1 MLRLSKLSLKNF
13 RSFVDA
19 EIEFP
24 ASGLVLLKG
33 LSGAGKSNVLC
44 GIAFALGYSGEYTK
58 EDLQSYLTEEPM
70 QVVLELNDSESDLI
84 VKIARGKANY
94 IALGHTQI
102 TGAKAIA
109 AKIQELL
116 KISPEVLGSVLFR
129 PQRTNGLFLSKNNI
143 EKLEF
148 LGELLGLSK
157 IETAVELSQGFIKDY
172 GQQIAVAKKIIEIET
187 PKLHPVLKPEDLD
200 SIESMKLELHRLT
213 QEDISSKQNWE
224 KEIQKKVAEIDSS
237 MLAIKT
243 IKAQIGKQLDE
254 AFDTT
259 ISKAKGFLQE
269 LVVSD
274 EKRAKE
280 LNLQALS
287 KNRKVSELTNTINNK
302 TKEVAI
308 LERQNEAFRRMACNA
323 CNQAISSA
331 EAQQKLDTN
340 VSNIAKLENE
350 IIRANADLSE
360 TNSIVIDTF
369 TADSRIE
376 QFRELIAS
384 KTAEKQKALLEQT
397 AECDKQLALLSADRA
412 KVIGSKF
419 APNEEFGQLLSK
431 LSILQLQAQ
440 IYEQN
445 ESIRQ
450 AIDQQKQIK
459 ESLTKKMNLELDFVR
474 LVGRL
479 GFMGTIVA
487 EVLEE
492 IAVETNKMLANIP
505 NVEKVT
511 LGFDIEKNTVKGEPK
526 KAIVPF
532 VTIDGCKSKLSS
544 LSGGMLSS
552 LELAVD
558 LSIITVVQR
567 RAGIKTGWLA
577 IDEAFDGQ
585 GASKES
591 TLDLLSQ
598 FAHNKLV
605 LVVDHGSE
613 FVEMFSNVIQVV
625 KENDGSTTI
634 VAN

>member
-24 ASGLVLLKG
+24 SSGLVLLKG

-84 VKIARGKANY
+84 IKIARGKANY
-94 IALGHTQI
+94 ISIGQNQI

-116 KISPEVLGSVLFR
+116 KVSPEVLGSVLFR
-129 PQRTNGLFLSKNNI
+129 PQRTNGLFLSKNNV

-157 IETAVELSQGFIKDY
+157 IETAVELAQGIIKDY
-172 GQQIAVAKKIIEIET
+172 GQQIAVAKKIIEIES
-187 PKLHPVLKPEDLD
+187 PKLQPILKPEGLD
-200 SIESMKLELHRLT
+200 SLESMMLELSRLT
-213 QEDISSKQNWE
+213 QDDRTSKQNWE
-224 KEIQKKVAEIDSS
+224 KEIQNKVSEIDSNVVV
-237 MLAIKT
+237 IKT
-243 IKAQIGKQLDE
+243 VKAQIGKQLDE

-269 LVVSD
+269 LIVSD
-274 EKRAKE
+274 DKKAKE
-280 LNLQALS
+280 LNLRALNKS
-287 KNRKVSELTNTINNK
+287 RKISELTNTINSK
-302 TKEVAI
+302 TKEVGV
-308 LERQNEAFRRMACNA
+308 LEKQNEAFRRMACNA

-331 EAQQKLDTN
+331 EAQQKLAAN
-340 VSNIAKLENE
+340 ASNIAKLENE
-350 IIRANADLSE
+350 ILQANAELTE
-360 TNSIVIDTF
+360 TNAIVIDTF
-369 TADSRIE
+369 TADGRID

-384 KTAEKQKALLEQT
+384 KTSEKQKALLEQT

-431 LSILQLQAQ
+431 VSALQLQAQ
-440 IYEQN
+440 VYEQN
-445 ESIRQ
+445 QNIQ
-450 AIDQQKQIK
+450 KTIDQQKQI
-459 ESLTKKMNLELDFVR
+459 EASLTKKMDLELDFVR
-474 LVGRL
+474 LVGRF
-479 GFMGTIVA
+479 GFLGTIVS

-526 KAIVPF
+526 KAIMPF

-613 FVEMFSNVIQVV
+613 FVEMFSNVIQIV

>member
-24 ASGLVLLKG
+24 SSGLVLLKG

-84 VKIARGKANY
+84 IKIARGKANY
-94 IALGHTQI
+94 ISIGQNQI

-116 KISPEVLGSVLFR
+116 KVSPEVLGSVLFR
-129 PQRTNGLFLSKNNI
+129 PQRTNGLFLSKNNV

-157 IETAVELSQGFIKDY
+157 IETAVELAQGIIKDY
-172 GQQIAVAKKIIEIET
+172 GQQIAVAKKIIEIES
-187 PKLHPVLKPEDLD
+187 PKLQPIPKPEDLE
-200 SIESMKLELHRLT
+200 SLESMKLELSRLT
-213 QEDISSKQNWE
+213 QDDLTSKQNWE
-224 KEIQKKVAEIDSS
+224 KEIQKKVSEIDSN
-237 MLAIKT
+237 MVVIKT
-243 IKAQIGKQLDE
+243 VKAQIGKQLDE

-269 LVVSD
+269 LIVSD
-274 EKRAKE
+274 DKKAKE
-280 LNLQALS
+280 LNLRALN
-287 KNRKVSELTNTINNK
+287 KNRKISELTNAINSK
-302 TKEVAI
+302 TKEVGV
-308 LERQNEAFRRMACNA
+308 LEKQNEAFRRMACNA

-331 EAQQKLDTN
+331 EAQQKLAAN
-340 VSNIAKLENE
+340 ASNIAKLENE
-350 IIRANADLSE
+350 VLQANTELTE
-360 TNSIVIDTF
+360 TNAIVIDTF
-369 TADSRIE
+369 TADGRIE

-384 KTAEKQKALLEQT
+384 KTSEKQKALLEQT

-431 LSILQLQAQ
+431 VSALQLQAQ
-440 IYEQN
+440 VYEQN
-445 ESIRQ
+445 QNIQ
-450 AIDQQKQIK
+450 KTIDQQKQI
-459 ESLTKKMNLELDFVR
+459 EASLTKKMDLELDFVR
-474 LVGRL
+474 LVGRF
-479 GFMGTIVA
+479 GFLGTIVS

-526 KAIVPF
+526 KAIMPF

-613 FVEMFSNVIQVV
+613 FVEMFSNVIQIV